1 MKKRIYRP
9 IAIQD
14 LSIEHLLEATE
25 SNQRI
30 VVGCDAAKV
39 SWRAAL
45 MTSSRELLSVVS
57 FDVLETAILVK
68 LLLALR
74 DAGRVIE
81 VVAESTGT
89 YADAFAYQVRE
100 AGLSMFQIGTKHVHD
115 ASEVYDGVPS
125 NHDSKAACVIAD
137 QHVYRPE
144 RSQPWPCDGERRALE
159 ARCTSIAI
167 LQEDIQRDQGRVE
180 GLLARHWPELL
191 RELKLKSRSL
201 ASLLEEFGS
210 PQAVAA
216 APEQA
221 RERLVKTSRK
231 LLDTAKIDRIIRSA
245 SSTIGV
251 PMCEDERELLRW
263 LGKRLIVRRHEW
275 RRANSQLKQAM
286 KQRPQTSS
294 MQATLGTITTAI
306 LLAETGE
313 PTRFTSGRALLKH
326 LGLNLK
332 ENTSGTSKRGGL
344 HITKRGSSRARRNLY
359 LSALRLMKRDPI
371 VQAWVEAKAVR
382 QGDKKMKK
390 KAIVALMRK
399 LVTALPHLARG
410 EHFDAS
416 KLFDVERLKRRKALP
431 ADFAAPEVTA
441 A

>member
-9 IAIQD
+9 VVIQE

-25 SNQRI
+25 SNQRV

-45 MTSSRELLSVVS
+45 MTSSRQLLCVVS
-57 FDVLETAILVK
+57 FDVLETAILLK

-74 DAGRVIE
+74 DAGREVE

-125 NHDSKAACVIAD
+125 NHDGKAACVIAD
-137 QHVYRPE
+137 QHVYRRE
-144 RSQPWPCDGERRALE
+144 RSRPWPCDAERRTWE
-159 ARCTSIAI
+159 ARCSSVAI
-167 LQEDIQRDQGRVE
+167 LQEDIERDQGRAE

-191 RELKLKSRSL
+191 RELEVTSASL
-201 ASLLEEFGS
+201 ATLLEAFGS

-216 APEQA
+216 APQEA
-221 RERLVKTSRK
+221 RELLAKTSRK
-231 LLDTAKIDRIIRSA
+231 LLDAAKIERIVHSA

-251 PMCEDERELLRW
+251 PMCEEERELLRW
-263 LGKRLIVRRHEW
+263 LGERLIARRHEW
-275 RRANSQLKQAM
+275 RRAKAQVKEAM
-286 KQRPQTSS
+286 KQRPQASS
-294 MQATLGTITTAI
+294 MQSVLGTVTTAI
-306 LLAETGE
+306 LLAHVGD
-313 PTRFTSGRALLKH
+313 PARFTSSRALLKH

-332 ENTSGTSKRGGL
+332 EDTSGTSKRRGL
-344 HITKRGSSRARRNLY
+344 HITKRGSSRARQVLY
-359 LSALRLMKRDPI
+359 LAALRLMKCNPI
-371 VQAWVEAKAVR
+371 VRAWVEAKAVR
-382 QGDKKMKK
+382 QGDRAMKM

-410 EHFDAS
+410 ERFDAS
-416 KLFDVERLKRRKALP
+416 KLFDVERLKRRRALP
-431 ADFAAPEVTA
+431 ADFVAPEVA
-441 A
+441 AA

>member
-9 IAIQD
+9 IAIQE
-14 LSIEHLLEATE
+14 LSKEHLLEATE
-25 SNQRI
+25 SSQRV

-57 FDVLETAILVK
+57 FDVLETVTLLK
-68 LLLALR
+68 LLVALR

-100 AGLSMFQIGTKHVHD
+100 AGLPMFQIGTKHVHD
-115 ASEVYDGVPS
+115 ASEAYDGVPS

-137 QHVYRPE
+137 QHLYRPE
-144 RSQPWPCDGERRALE
+144 RSQPWPCDEERRALE

-167 LQEDIQRDQGRVE
+167 LQEDIQRDQGRAE

-191 RELKLKSRSL
+191 RELELKSACL
-201 ASLLEEFGS
+201 ASLLEAFGS

-216 APEQA
+216 APEEA
-221 RERLVKTSRK
+221 RELLAKTSRN
-231 LLDTAKIDRIIRSA
+231 LLEAAKIDRIVRSA

-275 RRANSQLKQAM
+275 RRAKAQVKQAM
-286 KQRPQTSS
+286 TQRPQTSS
-294 MQATLGTITTAI
+294 MQSVLGTVTTAI
-306 LLAETGE
+306 LLAHIGDPTG
-313 PTRFTSGRALLKH
+313 FTSGRALLKH

-332 ENTSGTSKRGGL
+332 EDTSGTSKRRGL
-344 HITKRGSSRARRNLY
+344 HITKRGSSRARKALY
-359 LSALRLMKRDPI
+359 LAALRLMKRDPI
-371 VQAWVEAKAVR
+371 ARAWVGAKAVR
-382 QGDKKMKK
+382 QGDKTMKM

-410 EHFDAS
+410 ERFDAS
-416 KLFDVERLKRRKALP
+416 KLFDVERLKRRGALP
-431 ADFAAPEVTA
+431 ADFVAPEVA
-441 A
+441 AA

>member
-9 IAIQD
+9 TAIQD

-25 SNQRI
+25 NHARV

-45 MTSSRELLSVVS
+45 MTSSRELLGVVS
-57 FDVLETAILVK
+57 FDVLESAILLK
-68 LLLALR
+68 LLVALR
-74 DAGRVIE
+74 DAGRVVE

-89 YADAFAYQVRE
+89 YADAFAYRVGE
-100 AGLSMFQIGTKHVHD
+100 AGLPMFQIGTKHVKD
-115 ASEVYDGVPS
+115 AREVYDGVPS

-144 RSQPWPCDGERRALE
+144 RSRPWPREEERRQLE
-159 ARCTSIAI
+159 AKCTSIGI

-191 RELKLKSRSL
+191 RELELKSASL

-210 PQAVAA
+210 PRAVAE
-216 APEQA
+216 APEA
-221 RERLVKTSRK
+221 AKALLKSTSRD
-231 LLDTAKIDRIIRSA
+231 LLGADKIERIVRSA

-251 PMCEDERELLRW
+251 PMGDGERELLQW
-263 LGKRLIVRRHEW
+263 LGKRLTVRRHEW
-275 RRANSQLKQAM
+275 RRAKDQVKQAM
-286 KQRPQTSS
+286 EQRPHTIS
-294 MQATLGTITTAI
+294 MQRLLGTVTTAI
-306 LLAETGE
+306 LLAHGGE
-313 PTRFTSGRALLKH
+313 PNRFTSGRALLKH

-332 ENTSGTSKRGGL
+332 EDTSGSSKRSGL
-344 HITKRGSSRARRNLY
+344 HITKRGSSRARQVLY
-359 LSALRLMKRDPI
+359 LAALRLIKRDPI
-371 VQAWVEAKAVR
+371 VRAWVEAKAVR
-382 QGDKKMKK
+382 QGDKVMKV

-410 EHFDAS
+410 ERFDAS
-416 KLFDVERLKRRKALP
+416 KLFDVERLKRRGALP
-431 ADFAAPEVTA
+431 ADFVAPESVA